1 MNKAEK
7 EVMKYLE
14 NSYSGARIMGD
25 ESCQIRLARAI
36 VAFSSDPSENP
47 SDLFTEKF
55 MNKYWIGLSS

>member
-1 MNKAEK
+1 
-7 EVMKYLE
+7 MKYLE